1 MSDDDGT
8 PNDNEVVVCTPA
20 RLKTLMASVVKAALG
35 ASQQILVD
43 KQTLAQRLS
52 CSAAHID
59 HLRKKGLPV
68 VRVGEAIRFDPRDV
82 MEWLRRN
89 SGAAEEAK

>member
-1 MSDDDGT
+1 MRDDDDEGT
-8 PNDNEVVVCTPA
+8 PNEVVVCTPA

-35 ASQQILVD
+35 ATQQLLVD

-68 VRVGEAIRFDPRDV
+68 VRVGEAIRFDPKDV
-82 MEWLRRN
+82 MEWLRQN
-89 SGAAEEAK
+89 SGAAQEAK